1 MRLTVTTLVAL
12 LIFAIGVTVARA
24 IGSSHPLAADSFA
37 WLLMRE
43 VRLND
48 GQWCWRDICL
58 QRTLIADVPQIAA
71 NYAGGDLEIKDQDFR
86 WTSTM
91 SSPSWDVMI
100 HAKSDQDKVTG
111 LYIGKGYVTVGELL
125 LFLGSPR
132 SIERY
137 PVTSSPQQVRFIF
150 TGNVPGNVFA
160 SMSVESASS
169 DLRLSTRLYVSRI
182 YFRP

>member
-1 MRLTVTTLVAL
+1 MRLIVTTFIAL
-12 LIFAIGVTVARA
+12 LIFAIGITAARA
-24 IGSSHPLAADSFA
+24 VGSSQSLATDSFVG
-37 WLLMRE
+37 LLIRE
-43 VRLND
+43 VRLTD

-71 NYAGGDLEIKDQDFR
+71 NYAGGDLEINEQDFR

-91 SSPSWDVMI
+91 SSPSLDVMI
-100 HAKSDQDKVTG
+100 HAKLDQDNVTG

-137 PVTSSPQQVRFIF
+137 PVTSSPKQVRFIF

-160 SMSVESASS
+160 STSVESS
-169 DLRLSTRLYVSRI
+169 DLRLNTRLYVSRI